1 MRTYNQWDRKKI
13 WNQEINS
20 LLREND
26 VVLREIY
33 KSNSG
38 KYVEAGIQK
47 YMSANEFV
55 TLCQQAEIKL
65 EVKSLYQ
72 IWNLSIED
80 QVDEILSDRHV
91 RMNYPEFLEA
101 VC

>member
-1 MRTYNQWDRKKI
+1 
-13 WNQEINS
+13 
-20 LLREND
+20 
-26 VVLREIY
+26 
-33 KSNSG
+33 
-38 KYVEAGIQK
+38 
-47 YMSANEFV
+47 MSANEFV

-65 EVKSLYQ
+65 DVKTLYQ

-101 VC
+101 VCRVADQINIADVSKFLSEGDLSTNLSTREASIRFDLG